1 VPKKVVKKQMEK
13 LKNMWNLTVD
23 ELLNKVSW
31 PTWDQLRESAII
43 VLIASCIF
51 SAFVFAVDFG
61 LGKALELF
69 YSFFK

>member
-1 VPKKVVKKQMEK
+1 MEK

-43 VLIASCIF
+43 VLIASCVF
-51 SAFVFAVDFG
+51 SLLVFLLDLG
-61 LGKALELF
+61 LGKGLEFFYGLF
-69 YSFFK
+69 K